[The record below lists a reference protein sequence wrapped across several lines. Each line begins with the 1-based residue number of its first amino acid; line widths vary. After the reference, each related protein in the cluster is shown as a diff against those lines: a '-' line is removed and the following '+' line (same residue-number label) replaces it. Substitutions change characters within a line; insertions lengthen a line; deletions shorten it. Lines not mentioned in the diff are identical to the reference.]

1 MPDDYAGPPMPA
13 AQGRRSLGGSG
24 SPDVNYSALRRV
36 PPGSSPLA
44 ARPGAPPMH
53 YSDPAVTNRKGSGLS
68 QEVDSAS
75 TGSGSSSS
83 DDQGVQVDV
92 RADAK
97 GNGYTVG
104 KTSTK
109 ASDAR
114 RRKSRR

>member
-1 MPDDYAGPPMPA
+1 
-13 AQGRRSLGGSG
+13 
-24 SPDVNYSALRRV
+24 
-36 PPGSSPLA
+36 
-44 ARPGAPPMH
+44 MH

-97 GNGYTVG
+97 RNGYTVG